1 MRVSLHTTALLLW
14 PVLAT
19 ASTAG
24 NRDGPAAVIQLG
36 LQEYYGNVLGD
47 AHLQLDVLESAE
59 PCGYG
64 NITLNGDQL
73 PQDEEGRGSGPIIVD
88 NGRIIVGDWH
98 FDCVE
103 SDRRAEQLLRF
114 NVVNIDGK
122 PVGNVGFS
130 TLFHQQFPISV
141 TYVDGAESVINT
153 PTVEEDTDGR
163 KLNDELVELARM
175 KTQLLKLQEKIALK
189 EKVLSDEFGYVR
201 EESEPERAG
210 CESFKCVVSSLWKKA
225 HGRLSTYFRNN
236 PFQNEYDNGSVEDQA
251 EKDPYPCL
259 NDGSKYTCLKDG
271 PIRVGD
277 DNSFRKQQAQLFRQG
292 SQRNRPEI
300 TISSEPEK
308 ERHLSTFEWSV
319 IIAPTVVMI
328 LGLIFALLL
337 YLFCTK
343 TRAERSDRR
352 NGRRRPNP
360 NRRALAREH
369 RVATKAAMRAK
380 FGELMRRFQKT
391 FARRSLEDE
400 EKEAILRR
408 LHARSNS
415 GSNNNNNNNVHDHN
429 NHTITSYSISDT
441 EDDVSVSESDSD
453 MSTTMEQD
461 LASFRSVAD
470 TVGDMVMA
478 AEEGRTR
485 RAAAH
490 HQHQHHYQQHQVQP
504 QPPRFTP
511 SPAYFASRSRRSTFS
526 DGISIDEELP
536 AYEERPSRVSLDSAS
551 HVPNGIR
558 YTPGSTTYVPSENSP
573 LDEVL
578 GRKAER

>member
-19 ASTAG
+19 ASIAG
-24 NRDGPAAVIQLG
+24 NRDVSGYTGPAAVIQLG
-36 LQEYYGNVLGD
+36 LQEYYGNLLGD

-64 NITLNGDQL
+64 NVTLNGDQL
-73 PQDEEGRGSGPIIVD
+73 PQDEEGRGSGPIIID

-103 SDRRAEQLLRF
+103 SDHRAEQLLRF
-114 NVVNIDGK
+114 NVVNIDGR
-122 PVGNVGFS
+122 PVENVGFS
-130 TLFHQQFPISV
+130 TLFHQQFPVSV
-141 TYVDGAESVINT
+141 TYVDGAESVINI
-153 PTVEEDTDGR
+153 PTVEEDSDGR
-163 KLNDELVELARM
+163 KLNDELAELARM
-175 KTQLLKLQEKIALK
+175 KSQLLKLQEKIALK

-201 EESEPERAG
+201 EESERTG
-210 CESFKCVVSSLWKKA
+210 CESLKCFVFSAWKKA

-236 PFQNEYDNGSVEDQA
+236 PLQNVHHSENVEDQPVD
-251 EKDPYPCL
+251 ESTTEDY
-259 NDGSKYTCLKDG
+259 DVS
-271 PIRVGD
+271 IRVGD
-277 DNSFRKQQAQLFRQG
+277 DNSFQKQQSQLTRQG
-292 SQRNRPEI
+292 SPRTRPQ
-300 TISSEPEK
+300 TTMSSEPEK
-308 ERHLSTFEWSV
+308 ERRLSAFKWTV
-319 IIAPTVVMI
+319 IIAPTVIMVF
-328 LGLIFALLL
+328 GLILSLLL
-337 YLFCTK
+337 YPFCTK

-352 NGRRRPNP
+352 QERRHPNNP

-380 FGELMRRFQKT
+380 FGELMRRFRET
-391 FARRSLEDE
+391 FSRRSLEDE

-408 LHARSNS
+408 LHASSSS
-415 GSNNNNNNNVHDHN
+415 GHNNNNHP
-429 NHTITSYSISDT
+429 ITSYSISDT

-470 TVGDMVMA
+470 AVGDMVMA

-485 RAAAH
+485 RAAARH
-490 HQHQHHYQQHQVQP
+490 HHHHHSHYQQHQPQP
-504 QPPRFTP
+504 PPPRFTP

-536 AYEERPSRVSLDSAS
+536 AYEERPLSRVSLDSAS
-551 HVPNGIR
+551 HVPNGLL
-558 YTPGSTTYVPSENSP
+558 YTPGGTTYTPSSDNSTVVGSP
-573 LDEVL
+573 LNEVL
-578 GRKAER
+578 GKVQR